1 MKTKKLIALTMSA
14 VMMASLAGCGGSTQ
28 TTEQG
33 TEAGGNTAE
42 ATEGTTTAGEAAE
55 NAAATLDTGA
65 VPTYHDVV
73 LGETGKDITT
83 TIKFIHHKTDRD
95 ATAGGDG
102 KIQEYIAAFN
112 QDYPNITVETEAVTD
127 YAEDA
132 LLRLST
138 GDWGDIMFIPAVE
151 KKDLQTYFQPMG
163 TVEELS
169 QDVNFVNNWLYEGI
183 AYGVSFSG
191 NAQGIVYNKRIFEE
205 AGVKEIPKSA
215 DEFVAALQLIKDNT
229 DAIPLYTNY
238 AAGWTMGAW
247 DAYVGIVSDG
257 DDTFFNQKF
266 VHTAN
271 PFENHNDGTGI
282 YGLYNILYQ
291 AVEKGLTE
299 EDYSTTDWEGCKGMI
314 NKGDIGC
321 MVLGSW
327 AFPQMVE
334 AGDQGADIGYMPFP
348 ISVNGKN
355 YVNAAGDYNYAINVN
370 ASDDNKTASMV
381 FIKWMTEKSG
391 WGFDEGGFT
400 VAKDGKN
407 PDMYSSFEG
416 CEILSEQ
423 VALPGEEDYLNEMN
437 SESELNFNK
446 DGNAKIQQIIEH
458 ASNQDMTFD
467 EIMAEWTQKWND
479 AQESCDIEVLY

>member
-1 MKTKKLIALTMSA
+1 MKKKRVIALSMS
-14 VMMASLAGCGGSTQ
+14 VMLVASMVGCGSTPQ
-28 TTEQG
+28 AENGQAEAG
-33 TEAGGNTAE
+33 TEV
-42 ATEGTTTAGEAAE
+42 TAGADSSQAETEA
-55 NAAATLDTGA
+55 NQQLSTGS
-65 VPTYHDVV
+65 VPTYHEVV
-73 LGETGKDITT
+73 LGETGTDITT

-95 ATAGGDG
+95 ATSGGDG

-112 QDYPNITVETEAVTD
+112 QDYPNITVETEAVTT

-138 GDWGDIMFIPAVE
+138 GEWGDIMFIPAVE

-169 QDVNFVNNWLYEGI
+169 QDVNFVNNWLYDDI
-183 AYGVSFSG
+183 AYGVSYTG
-191 NAQGIVYNKRIFEE
+191 NAQGVVYNKRIFEE
-205 AGVKEIPKSA
+205 AGITELPKTA
-215 DEFVAALQLIKDNT
+215 DEFVEDLKLIHDNT

-247 DAYVGIVSDG
+247 DAYIGIVSDG

-271 PFENHNDGTGI
+271 PFENHGDGTGV

-291 AVEKGLTE
+291 AVEQGLTE
-299 EDYSTTDWEGCKGMI
+299 DDYSTTDWEGCKGMI
-314 NKGDIGC
+314 NRGEIGC

-327 AFPQMVE
+327 AFAQMVE

-348 ISVNGKN
+348 ISVNGKQ
-355 YVNAAGDYNYAINVN
+355 YVNAAGDYNYGINVN
-370 ASDDNKTASMV
+370 ASDDNKTASMIFV
-381 FIKWMTEKSG
+381 KWMTEKSG

-400 VAKDGKN
+400 VAKDGVN
-407 PDMYSSFEG
+407 PDMYSSFDG

-437 SESELNFNK
+437 AETELNFNK
-446 DGNAKIQQIIEH
+446 DGNLKVQQIIEH
-458 ASNQDMTFD
+458 ASNKDMTFD
-467 EIMAEWTQKWND
+467 EIMEEWTKKWND
-479 AQESCDIEVLY
+479 AQQECEMEVFY